1 MSTCPLDEKTAVI
14 LADLFRALGDPS
26 RLRLIACLAERERS
40 VSDLAE
46 ALGMSLS
53 AVSHQLGMLRRM
65 RIVRARREGQH
76 VYYALDDEHIAVI
89 FRDAL
94 RHVEHS

>member
-1 MSTCPLDEKTAVI
+1 MNTCPLDEKTAAI

-26 RLRLIACLAERERS
+26 RLRLIACLAEQERR

-46 ALGMSLS
+46 ALGMSIS

-65 RIVRARREGQH
+65 RIVRGRREGQH

-94 RHVEHS
+94 HHIEHS